1 LDIRDA
7 AHRPHRYYFLIL
19 GSSQALEEPT
29 NEASSNPSRLANYFT
44 KALLFI
50 GLFLLAV
57 LFIST
62 CPFPMTEERMRW
74 WSGVLAQ
81 LGIRDAR
88 GSWVFVTLL
97 MDLVVAVLV
106 YLAIAKRL
114 EPLASEAS
122 IIPIAKSLLF
132 GSLFVMALSFV
143 HTPATDEY
151 AHWWFVAAGRLGIR
165 ESEDLEFFLTLFVD
179 LLVTIFVYIAI
190 MKRWGRNRNFVRKA
204 V

>member
-7 AHRPHRYYFLIL
+7 AHRPHRYHFLIL

-62 CPFPMTEERMRW
+62 YPFPMTEERMRW
-74 WSGVLAQ
+74 WSGALAQ

-114 EPLASEAS
+114 ELLASETS
-122 IIPIAKSLLF
+122 ITPIAKSLPF
-132 GSLFVMALSFV
+132 GSLFVLSLSFV
-143 HTPATDEY
+143 HTPTTEEY
-151 AHWWFVAAGRLGIR
+151 AHSWFVAARRLDIR
-165 ESEDLEFFLTLFVD
+165 DPEDFEFFVTLFVD
-179 LLVTIFVYIAI
+179 LIVTILVYIAI
-190 MKRWGRNRNFVRKA
+190 MQRWKIFRGCQ
-204 V
+204 